1 MAFPFYA
8 ALAIVSFFVI
18 RRVVVGA
25 RGRRLN
31 DERKSRVQ
39 AAKEHFLKRDESQS

>member
-8 ALAIVSFFVI
+8 ALAIISYFVL

-31 DERKSRVQ
+31 EERKSRVRS
-39 AAKEHFLKRDESQS
+39 AKDQFNKQDEKHR

>member
-18 RRVVVGA
+18 RRLVVGA
-25 RGRRLN
+25 RGRRMN
-31 DERKSRVQ
+31 DERKSAVQ
-39 AAKEHFLKRDESQS
+39 AAKDQFNKQDENPR

>member
-8 ALAIVSFFVI
+8 ALAIVSYFVI

-39 AAKEHFLKRDESQS
+39 AAKDQFIEQDEKQS